1 MKEVIR
7 FFELKNDYLEKF
19 LNLTRVFIAKL
30 ENGDNVNIELLKNN
44 RQNILAIVDHIDKK
58 IVALVG
64 KDIDKSITSNLIPE
78 IGALVFSKNCL
89 VNEIVSAD
97 AKLINLLDYQKENI
111 KYEINKLKD
120 ISEAISNYNSDDN
133 EELGTNIN
141 IEK

>member
-19 LNLTRVFIAKL
+19 LSLTRVFISKL
-30 ENGDNVNIELLKNN
+30 ENGHNVNIELLKNN
-44 RQNILAIVDHIDKK
+44 RQNILAIIDHIDKK
-58 IVALVG
+58 IVELIG
-64 KDIDKSITSNLIPE
+64 KDLDNSIVTNIIPE
-78 IGALVFSKNCL
+78 IGNLVFTKDTL
-89 VNEIVSAD
+89 VKEIVISD
-97 AKLINLLDYQKENI
+97 AKLFNLLDYQKDNV

-133 EELGTNIN
+133 GELGQNIN